1 MDQKNKPVDR
11 RVIKTKKAIRI
22 AFAKLLSEKNINDIT
37 VSDIAEL
44 ANINRKTF
52 YNYYSG
58 IYMVIDEIE
67 NDIVTSFSS
76 VLGEI
81 SFREAIDNP
90 YVIFE
95 KLTSIINTDMDFY
108 GHFFSMSN
116 NINIIAKIVKLMKD
130 KTKSAMIA
138 QTNAD
143 EKTAETALTYALY
156 GMLAVFHNWFNS
168 DRKQSIEEISKLISV
183 ICFNGLNGILNN
195 NSQ

>member
-1 MDQKNKPVDR
+1 MEQKNKPIDR

-58 IYMVIDEIE
+58 IYKVIDEIE

-81 SFREAIDNP
+81 SFKDALDNP
-90 YVIFE
+90 YTIFE

-108 GHFFSMSN
+108 EHFFSMNSN
-116 NINIIAKIVKLMKD
+116 ISIVAKIVHLLKD

-138 QTNAD
+138 QTSAD
-143 EKTAETALTYALY
+143 EKTVETALTYTLY
-156 GMLAVFHNWFNS
+156 GMVAVFHNWLNS
-168 DRKQSIEEISKLISV
+168 DRKQSIEEISELISV
-183 ICFNGLNGILNN
+183 ICFNGLSGILN
-195 NSQ
+195 SGTK